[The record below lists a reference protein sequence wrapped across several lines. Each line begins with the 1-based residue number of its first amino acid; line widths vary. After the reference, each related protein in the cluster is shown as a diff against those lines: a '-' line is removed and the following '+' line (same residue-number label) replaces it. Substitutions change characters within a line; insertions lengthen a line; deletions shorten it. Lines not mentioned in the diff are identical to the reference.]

1 MMFSHQFHTVVEAAR
16 ILKLSPQRVRV
27 LLAKGRL
34 DGYRTITAGG
44 RLIWRVHLGLYR
56 RPGKA
61 GRPVTKRPKRVLR
74 SV

>member
-1 MMFSHQFHTVVEAAR
+1 MMFGPQYHSVLEAAR
-16 ILKLSPQRVRV
+16 MLKLSVQRVRV

-34 DGYRTITAGG
+34 QGYRTISSGG
-44 RLIWRVHLGLYR
+44 RVIWRVHLGLYR

-61 GRPVTKRPKRVLR
+61 GRPITKRPKRVLR

>member
-1 MMFSHQFHTVVEAAR
+1 MMFRHQYHSVLEAAR
-16 ILKLSPQRVRV
+16 LLKLSPQRVRV

-34 DGYRTITAGG
+34 DGYRTITEGG

-56 RPGKA
+56 RPGKS
-61 GRPVTKRPKRVLR
+61 GRPVTNCPKRVLR